1 MLLKELLKLMNE
13 DEPLTVWTNKEEF
26 TTNKTPCIFS
36 KTVKDFGKTNKSK
49 RYLNAKVILIYR
61 DDCWDGICVDV
72 EEIC

>member
-1 MLLKELLKLMNE
+1 MLLKELLEHMNE
-13 DEPLTVWTNKEEF
+13 DEPLTVWTNK
-26 TTNKTPCIFS
+26 TSCIFF